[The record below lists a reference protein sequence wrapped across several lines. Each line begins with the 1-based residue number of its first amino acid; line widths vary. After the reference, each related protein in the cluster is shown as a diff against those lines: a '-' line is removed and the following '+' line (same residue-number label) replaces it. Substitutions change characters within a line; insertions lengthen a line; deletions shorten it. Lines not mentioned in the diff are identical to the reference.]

1 MLDIDHFKLYND
13 TYGHVIG
20 DQVLIL
26 TVQAIQSHIKKT
38 DTVGR
43 WGGEEFGVILP
54 NTTISQ
60 AKLVSDR
67 IRHTLSELP
76 LFNVE
81 GKTIPKPTISQGIAT
96 LPDHTSDVDELVII
110 ADRAL
115 CRAKNK
121 GRDQVAIGKPA
132 QTSQS

>member
-1 MLDIDHFKLYND
+1 
-13 TYGHVIG
+13 
-20 DQVLIL
+20 
-26 TVQAIQSHIKKT
+26 
-38 DTVGR
+38 
-43 WGGEEFGVILP
+43 
-54 NTTISQ
+54 
-60 AKLVSDR
+60 LVANR

-76 LFNVE
+76 LFDVE

-115 CRAKNK
+115 YRAKNK

>member
-54 NTTISQ
+54 KTTLSQ
-60 AKLVSDR
+60 AKIVADR

-96 LPDHTSDVDELVII
+96 LPDHTLDVDELVII

-115 CRAKNK
+115 YQAKNK
-121 GRDQVAIGKPA
+121 GRDQIAIGKS
-132 QTSQS
+132 SQSSQP